1 MHFLLIKAKK
11 LNKVTFLS
19 LGAALL
25 LSACGTSEVIK
36 NPTAN
41 GYVVSAQ
48 YGALNGSWT
57 RATQE
62 AADKARAFCEAAGKQ
77 FLFITEQRTG
87 VVGWS
92 PQESSIAFDCVDTQS
107 PSKGGGSISLGL

>member
-1 MHFLLIKAKK
+1 M
-11 LNKVTFLS
+11 NKTSIACIFS
-19 LGAALL
+19 ALL
-25 LSACGTSEVIK
+25 LAACGTSEVIK
-36 NPTAN
+36 NPTSN

-48 YGALNGSWT
+48 YGALNGSWS

-62 AADKARAFCEAAGKQ
+62 AADKAKEFCAASGKQ

-92 PQESSIAFDCVDTQS
+92 PQESSIAFDCVDGNAKP
-107 PSKGGGSISLGL
+107 PSVSF

>member
-1 MHFLLIKAKK
+1 M
-11 LNKVTFLS
+11 NKTSIACITSV
-19 LGAALL
+19 LL
-25 LSACGTSEVIK
+25 LVACGTSEVIK
-36 NPTAN
+36 NPVAN

-62 AADKARAFCEAAGKQ
+62 AADKAKAYCAESGRQ
-77 FLFITEQRTG
+77 FVFITEQRTG

-92 PQESSIAFDCVDTQS
+92 PQESSIAFDCIDANTKPAS
-107 PSKGGGSISLGL
+107 SISF

>member
-1 MHFLLIKAKK
+1 M
-11 LNKVTFLS
+11 NKTTLTCVAS
-19 LGAALL
+19 ALVL
-25 LSACGTSEVIK
+25 VACGTSEVIK

-62 AADKARAFCEAAGKQ
+62 AAEKAKEYCAANGKQ

-92 PQESSIAFDCVDTQS
+92 PQESSIAFDCVDS
-107 PSKGGGSISLGL
+107 NAKSSDSVKFE

>member
-1 MHFLLIKAKK
+1 M
-11 LNKVTFLS
+11 NKTAIACIS
-19 LGAALL
+19 SSLL
-25 LSACGTSEVIK
+25 LVACGTSEVIK

-62 AADKARAFCEAAGKQ
+62 AADKAKEYCAASGKQ
-77 FLFITEQRTG
+77 FVFITEQRTG

-92 PQESSIAFDCVDTQS
+92 PQESSIAFDCVDIQ
-107 PSKGGGSISLGL
+107 PPAKGAGSTSLGL

>member
-1 MHFLLIKAKK
+1 M
-11 LNKVTFLS
+11 NKTS
-19 LGAALL
+19 IACMTSALL
-25 LSACGTSEVIK
+25 LVACGTSEVIK

-62 AADKARAFCEAAGKQ
+62 AADKAKAYCAANGKQ

-87 VVGWS
+87 VVGFS
-92 PQESSIAFDCVDTQS
+92 PQESSIAFDCIDGNAK
-107 PSKGGGSISLGL
+107 PSSVSF

>member
-1 MHFLLIKAKK
+1 MNKTTLTCIGSTVLL
-11 LNKVTFLS
+11 V
-19 LGAALL
+19 
-25 LSACGTSEVIK
+25 ACGTSEVIK

-62 AADKARAFCEAAGKQ
+62 AADKAKEYCAASGKQ
-77 FLFITEQRTG
+77 FVFITEQRTG

-92 PQESSIAFDCVDTQS
+92 PQESSIAFDCVDGNVK
-107 PSKGGGSISLGL
+107 PAPISF

>member
-1 MHFLLIKAKK
+1 M
-11 LNKVTFLS
+11 NKSFIACVS
-19 LGAALL
+19 SALL
-25 LSACGTSEVIK
+25 LAACGTSEVIK

-48 YGALNGSWT
+48 YGSLNGSWT

-62 AADKARAFCEAAGKQ
+62 AAAKAKEFCAASGKQ

-87 VVGWS
+87 VVGFS
-92 PQESSIAFDCVDTQS
+92 PQESSIAFDCMDGTAKP
-107 PSKGGGSISLGL
+107 PSVNF

>member
-1 MHFLLIKAKK
+1 M
-11 LNKVTFLS
+11 NKTS
-19 LGAALL
+19 IACISSALL
-25 LSACGTSEVIK
+25 LAACGTSEVIK
-36 NPTAN
+36 NPVAN

-62 AADKARAFCEAAGKQ
+62 AADKAKEYCAANGKQ
-77 FLFITEQRTG
+77 FVFITEQRTG

-92 PQESSIAFDCVDTQS
+92 PQESSIAFDCVDGNAK
-107 PSKGGGSISLGL
+107 PSSVSF